1 MMTEE
6 GWKDILGWEA
16 EQLTE
21 VLTTPR
27 LKGPV
32 GNQVGRPGELASLSP
47 QSLIPI
53 QKEWDG
59 WHREGATWGQALKG
73 RAGAG

>member
-1 MMTEE
+1 MGRTSR
-6 GWKDILGWEA
+6 GLEA

-32 GNQVGRPGELASLSP
+32 GNWGDVRRTGIFLSP
-47 QSLIPI
+47 QSLIPHP
-53 QKEWDG
+53 EGGDG
-59 WHREGATWGQALKG
+59 WPERGATWGQAWG
-73 RAGAG
+73 